1 MSHHPLSP
9 LIDKCR
15 KEDNFD
21 TQISMLKEI
30 NKSLPASERLIIP
43 SLITEDYVFRAL
55 EMIEEMTTA
64 SRMLSV

>member
-1 MSHHPLSP
+1 M
-9 LIDKCR
+9 IDKCR

-30 NKSLPASERLIIP
+30 NKSLPASAQLMIP

-55 EMIEEMTTA
+55 EMIEERTSA
-64 SRMLSV
+64 SRTLSV